1 MRGGRFGS
9 GMNLFMQMHRST
21 VEQDHAALARA
32 RADAMAREMARARP
46 TGALGN
52 GRLAQAHDITS
63 SGLFGNNGLFLGAH
77 QGRLLFYEGDAPL
90 LTIAMTGSGKGR
102 DYILANLAH
111 LRGRSAFVLDL
122 KSGENA
128 YGSAQYRQQ
137 ELGEKC
143 IFLDPFGVLPQFPA
157 AKINPLQLLV
167 DITQAGKTIDT
178 EAMEI
183 AQILLP
189 RGAKSGS
196 TDWVVSGAARLA
208 ATVFEHHAYFSP
220 ETCTFE
226 SLWRFVNASEF
237 ETNASFALMETS
249 GNASIAGRAASFH
262 RIRNEA
268 PKQYEAYAS
277 AIADAIVSFAPGSAI
292 AHATSANEF
301 DFAKMKQEPHVV
313 YFIIPSEKL
322 DTAAPYISATI
333 NFAIERIAAAT
344 GPIKTTLFLD
354 ELAQLKPMRSL
365 LRALLLYRGRGI
377 QPWSFLQSRTALDDA
392 WGKENARQFETQAA
406 VMTMR
411 GIDDPTLIRD
421 ISLWSGQT
429 SILSWGASHNGAVVN
444 SANANLSETKR
455 SVLQAE
461 DIMGLGASRQIIK
474 VTNMPHLIVADC
486 VPFFDIH
493 PWRDAIKDVRL
504 LNSGENP

>member
-9 GMNLFMQMHRST
+9 GMNLFMQVHRST
-21 VEQDHAALARA
+21 LEQDHAASARA
-32 RADAMAREMARARP
+32 RADAVALEMARARP

-52 GRLAQAHDITS
+52 GRLANVHDIAS
-63 SGLFGNNGLFLGAH
+63 SGLFGDNGLFLGAH

-90 LTIAMTGSGKGR
+90 LTIAMTGSGKGK
-102 DYILANLAH
+102 DYLLPNMAH
-111 LRGRSAFVLDL
+111 MRGRSAFVLDL

-128 YGSAQYRQQ
+128 YASAHWRQ
-137 ELGEKC
+137 EVLGEKS
-143 IFLDPFGVLPQFPA
+143 IFLDPFGVLPQFA
-157 AKINPLQLLV
+157 ATKINPLQLLKA
-167 DITQAGKTIDT
+167 IIASGKAIDT
-178 EAMEI
+178 ESTEI

-189 RGAKSGS
+189 RGGKSDGA
-196 TDWVVSGAARLA
+196 DWVRSGAVRLA
-208 ATVFEHHAYFSP
+208 ATVFEYHAMFSDN
-220 ETCTFE
+220 CTFE
-226 SLWRFVNASEF
+226 TLWRFVNASEF
-237 ETNASFALMETS
+237 ETNASFALMES
-249 GNASIAGRAASFH
+249 CGNASIEGRAASFR
-262 RIRNEA
+262 RIRREA

-277 AIADAIVSFAPGSAI
+277 AIADAIPSFAPGSAI
-292 AHATSANEF
+292 ANATSANEF
-301 DFAKMKQEPHVV
+301 DFARMKQEPHTV

-322 DTAAPYISATI
+322 DAAAPYISATI

-377 QPWSFLQSRTALDDA
+377 QPWSFLQSRSALDDA
-392 WGKENARQFETQAA
+392 WGKENARQFESQAA

-411 GIDDPTLIRD
+411 GIDDPTLIKD
-421 ISLWSGQT
+421 IELWSGQT

-461 DIMGLGASRQIIK
+461 DILGLGATRQIIK

-493 PWRDAIKDVRL
+493 PWKDAIKDVRL
-504 LNSGENP
+504 LNSGESP